1 MSMPPDSCRCWA
13 DCGAG
18 NVHTILLHTSPLS
31 KVLSI
36 FPAVPASWTDVGFH
50 QLRAGGGLLVSA
62 NRTAGST
69 KFVRL
74 LSENGGPITLHVND
88 PAWTGATIPTAIPS
102 SVKVAAAAAGQ
113 GEWTVTGL
121 GANASVV
128 LFVGSA
134 APELVIAPLAGNA
147 SEFNWWGY
155 RREMQPLH

>member
-1 MSMPPDSCRCWA
+1 M
-13 DCGAG
+13 
-18 NVHTILLHTSPLS
+18 
-31 KVLSI
+31 
-36 FPAVPASWTDVGFH
+36 
-50 QLRAGGGLLVSA
+50 
-62 NRTAGST
+62 
-69 KFVRL
+69 
-74 LSENGGPITLHVND
+74 SENGGPITLHVND
-88 PAWTGATIPTAIPS
+88 PAWTGATVPTAIPS
-102 SVKVAAAAAGQ
+102 SVKVAAAAAGE